1 MSMGVPAAL
10 ARQLGATHV
19 ISVTLPAAVPSALPN
34 NMFQVVNRCFQILQ
48 GRFESSWR
56 SETDLE
62 IAPEVR
68 GVDWNA
74 FGRGP
79 QLVHAGKPPP
89 WPGFPEFRSGSRAP
103 GPRPPE
109 GPLSVRSREVL
120 LFFAPGEAGGGPR
133 VPRGGT
139 TQKRFCA
146 PARW

>member
-79 QLVHAGKPPP
+79 QLVHAGEAAALARLPRIQE
-89 WPGFPEFRSGSRAP
+89 WFSSTRA
-103 GPRPPE
+103 
-109 GPLSVRSREVL
+109 
-120 LFFAPGEAGGGPR
+120 EA
-133 VPRGGT
+133 
-139 TQKRFCA
+139 A
-146 PARW
+146 